1 MLGVRLFLL
10 TRESS
15 KEKLAL
21 LKGKFAFLNGK
32 YVLFVYASHSGAAVL

>member
-21 LKGKFAFLNGK
+21 LNGK
-32 YVLFVYASHSGAAVL
+32 SVFFVYAARRGAAFL